1 MKKSVIAGAALFAG
15 FALAAPLS
23 AYSQAQPQTAPEQQ
37 QNRGTAGDRMGTPGM
52 GPQGMGMMGM
62 GMMGAGMRGDN
73 DEDEGMGW
81 RRRWMQEQMHRRMHD
96 RSGFGGMGG
105 GMARR
110 SPAERCQERLARHM
124 AMITYTVTKLDLTDE
139 QRPLWDRLNAI
150 LQDGTKRQLAL
161 CRSLPTPEQRGE
173 ATVLDR
179 VGRAE
184 QFLSTRLQ
192 MLQQARPALEQF
204 YQALNPQQKQIVNHP
219 WRQG

>member
-1 MKKSVIAGAALFAG
+1 MKKSAIAGAALFAG

-110 SPAERCQERLARHM
+110 SPAVELDVFPGQLHTFQMCAGRSPVADDAIARAGAWLRRTLA
-124 AMITYTVTKLDLTDE
+124 
-139 QRPLWDRLNAI
+139 
-150 LQDGTKRQLAL
+150 
-161 CRSLPTPEQRGE
+161 S
-173 ATVLDR
+173 
-179 VGRAE
+179 
-184 QFLSTRLQ
+184 
-192 MLQQARPALEQF
+192 
-204 YQALNPQQKQIVNHP
+204 
-219 WRQG
+219 

>member
-1 MKKSVIAGAALFAG
+1 MKKSAIAGAALFAG

-37 QNRGTAGDRMGTPGM
+37 QNRGTAGDRMGAPGM
-52 GPQGMGMMGM
+52 GGPGW

-73 DEDEGMGW
+73 GEDEGMGW

-124 AMITYTVTKLDLTDE
+124 TMITYTVTKLDLTNE
-139 QRPLWDRLNAI
+139 QRPLWDKLNAI

-161 CRSLPTPEQRGE
+161 CRSLPSPEQRGE

>member
-1 MKKSVIAGAALFAG
+1 MKKSAIAGAALFAG

-37 QNRGTAGDRMGTPGM
+37 QNRGTAGDRMGAPGM
-52 GPQGMGMMGM
+52 GAQGMGMMGM

-73 DEDEGMGW
+73 DDEGMGW
-81 RRRWMQEQMHRRMHD
+81 RRRGMHEQMHRRMHD

-105 GMARR
+105 GMMHR
-110 SPAERCQERLARHM
+110 SPTERCQERLARHM
-124 AMITYTVTKLDLTDE
+124 AMITYTVTKLDLSDE

-161 CRSLPTPEQRGE
+161 CRSLPTSEQQGE
-173 ATVLDR
+173 ATILDR
-179 VGRAE
+179 VSRAE